1 MLKLR
6 QLHAAGLLARGF
18 THVHIAK
25 ECRVGRATLY
35 RWKAKPEFQAEF
47 ARCRREAE
55 AAFADY
61 QKAVLAAAAE
71 QFAADAKQAPCFSIV
86 V

>member
-25 ECRVGRATLY
+25 ECQIGRATLY

-47 ARCRREAE
+47 ARCRQEAE
-55 AAFADY
+55 EVFACY
-61 QKAVLAAAAE
+61 RTAVLQAATD
-71 QFAADAKQAPCFSIV
+71 QFAADAKAAP
-86 V
+86 